1 MVKTK
6 TIFDKKNKIR
16 SYFMQKK
23 KCEKSVF
30 QLLSLSVTCKKNC
43 KVFFAYYLGL
53 SIQIVQ
59 YLAPPLASEAGVP
72 GVVSSAR
79 ATSSE
84 SSASSRRT
92 SSSTLRPLIEVSAS
106 MEAAVP
112 IYLGIIDLIKVEK
125 W

>member
-1 MVKTK
+1 
-6 TIFDKKNKIR
+6 
-16 SYFMQKK
+16 MQKK
-23 KCEKSVF
+23 KKNCEKSVF

-43 KVFFAYYLGL
+43 KVFLPITYLGL

-125 W
+125 WSRKRNFCENENSIA

>member
-1 MVKTK
+1 
-6 TIFDKKNKIR
+6 
-16 SYFMQKK
+16 MQKK
-23 KCEKSVF
+23 KNCEKSVF

-43 KVFFAYYLGL
+43 KVVLPITYLGL